1 MKDLPSVSAFPIDK
15 KLDNS
20 QERYY
25 GSLENIKPTKKV
37 NVISKINEIFSSSNH
52 VYKSRVKIK
61 TKDDILERFVIGK
74 TNTELLTI
82 TGDKIKI
89 VDIVD
94 IERL

>member
-25 GSLENIKPTKKV
+25 GSLENIKPPKKV

-61 TKDDILERFVIGK
+61 TKDDIFERFIIGK

>member
-37 NVISKINEIFSSSNH
+37 NVISKINDIFSSSNH

-61 TKDDILERFVIGK
+61 TKDDVLERFVIGK